1 MTFATKHNITEA
13 RALIFER
20 QGKYKDS
27 IRQHLRDGHALEALQ
42 VALGHVTE
50 IRWHR
55 DMFNAVTEEFLW
67 PYLSFSCRTW
77 PENAGVPVGEIY
89 TLLDAISCQPL
100 EYRERNAVNTLK
112 GPSEKSLI

>member
-1 MTFATKHNITEA
+1 MMTFAIKHNITEA

-55 DMFNAVTEEFLW
+55 DMFNAVTEEFLES
-67 PYLSFSCRTW
+67 LSARSIHYSMQFHAGLLKIG
-77 PENAGVPVGEIY
+77 NAM
-89 TLLDAISCQPL
+89 
-100 EYRERNAVNTLK
+100 R
-112 GPSEKSLI
+112 